1 MGGFDGDGFSGVAT
15 RARLGSLAEKA
26 IVVRWSPR
34 PETDALWG
42 IEVSLLTSAAT
53 RSGFIA
59 GRFCE
64 WVGRGRFPALVEA
77 KGDWQFWVSDSAL
90 PPFEY

>member
-53 RSGFIA
+53 SSGR
-59 GRFCE
+59 RFWDGFE
-64 WVGRGRFPALVEA
+64 ALE
-77 KGDWQFWVSDSAL
+77 KSDG
-90 PPFEY
+90 